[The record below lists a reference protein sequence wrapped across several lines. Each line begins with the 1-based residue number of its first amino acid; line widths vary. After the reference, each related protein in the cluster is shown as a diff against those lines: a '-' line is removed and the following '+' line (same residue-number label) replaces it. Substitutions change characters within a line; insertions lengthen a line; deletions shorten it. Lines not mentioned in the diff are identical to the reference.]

1 MLAIPRLRGVDT
13 PGVWILFG
21 LRSHPERQKVGEGI
35 WLQRE
40 KSLAVR
46 MLVFQNVFLSQL
58 QFCASLN
65 PKLRKLRQEDQG
77 LQASL
82 GYVANSGP
90 AWTTSDPVLRGKNLA
105 IMTTKSF

>member
-1 MLAIPRLRGVDT
+1 M
-13 PGVWILFG
+13 WILFG

-46 MLVFQNVFLSQL
+46 MLVFRVVFLSQL
-58 QFCASLN
+58 QFCTSLN
-65 PKLRKLRQEDQG
+65 PKLRKLRQEDQK

-90 AWTTSDPVLRGKNLA
+90 AWTTSDPVLRGENVA
-105 IMTTKSF
+105 ITTNKSF